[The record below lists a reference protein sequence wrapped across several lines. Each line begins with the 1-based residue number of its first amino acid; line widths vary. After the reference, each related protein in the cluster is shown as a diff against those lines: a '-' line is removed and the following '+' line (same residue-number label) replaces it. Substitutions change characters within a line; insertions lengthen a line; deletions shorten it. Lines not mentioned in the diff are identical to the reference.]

1 MDKIDEF
8 IADLAKVESTDSLTN
23 VYAFAEPQSKIC
35 RHNLRLY
42 LNRMAEH
49 KNGVILVGEAPGF
62 HGCRLS
68 GIPFTC
74 EYNFTQELIP
84 DIIGKEL
91 GYQIV
96 SPDKPEMER
105 SASAVWHNLKVWY
118 ERYGSVP
125 LLWNICPFHPHK
137 AGNIRTNRAPSSS
150 EIKSGVPFLK
160 RLIDLFDIQY
170 IGAIGAKAS
179 KAISSNGYK
188 CPYLRHPSFGGQVLF
203 ENNIRDFMHSV
214 Q

>member
-68 GIPFTC
+68 GIYHSLVNT
-74 EYNFTQELIP
+74 I
-84 DIIGKEL
+84 
-91 GYQIV
+91 
-96 SPDKPEMER
+96 S
-105 SASAVWHNLKVWY
+105 
-118 ERYGSVP
+118 
-125 LLWNICPFHPHK
+125 HK
-137 AGNIRTNRAPSSS
+137 S
-150 EIKSGVPFLK
+150 
-160 RLIDLFDIQY
+160 
-170 IGAIGAKAS
+170 
-179 KAISSNGYK
+179 
-188 CPYLRHPSFGGQVLF
+188 
-203 ENNIRDFMHSV
+203 
-214 Q
+214 